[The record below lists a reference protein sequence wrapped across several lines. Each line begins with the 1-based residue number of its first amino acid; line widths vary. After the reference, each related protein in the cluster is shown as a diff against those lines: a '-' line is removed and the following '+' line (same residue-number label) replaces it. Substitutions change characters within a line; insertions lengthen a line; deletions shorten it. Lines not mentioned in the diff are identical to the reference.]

1 MNILDYI
8 IIAIFAFS
16 VILGLFKGFIKQILT
31 VIGVIVVAT
40 LTASV
45 APYVQ
50 SWLTNAIPDDNT
62 RTIVAMIASV
72 LLLIIAYSIFALLI
86 QRVFQKISIVKVV
99 DKLLGGLIGAVAIY
113 LIFAVIVALFNST
126 GDSFMPIV
134 KDWLGESFKT
144 SWITTHIYANN
155 FFGDWVI
162 KDIAE
167 KLLQYLTPA
176 A

>member
-1 MNILDYI
+1 MNILDYV

-40 LTASV
+40 LTATI

-50 SWLTNAIPDDNT
+50 NWLADAIPDDNT
-62 RTIVAMIASV
+62 RTIVAMMASV
-72 LLLIIAYSIFALLI
+72 FLLIIAYTIFALII
-86 QRVFQKISIVKVV
+86 QRILQKVNIIKVV
-99 DKLLGGLIGAVAIY
+99 DKLLGGLIGAVAVY
-113 LIFAVIVALFNST
+113 LVFAVIVALFNST
-126 GDSFMPIV
+126 GEQFMPIV
-134 KDWLGESFKT
+134 KGWLGESFKT
-144 SWITTHIYANN
+144 SWVTTHIYANN

-167 KLLQYLTPA
+167 KLLNYLAPA